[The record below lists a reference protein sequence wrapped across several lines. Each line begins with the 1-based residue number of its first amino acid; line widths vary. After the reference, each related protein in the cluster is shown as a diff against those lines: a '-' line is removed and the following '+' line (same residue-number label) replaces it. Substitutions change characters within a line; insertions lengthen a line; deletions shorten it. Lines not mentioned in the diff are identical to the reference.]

1 MNLMKLVYYF
11 FGGFIGFMCGG
22 LIGLIFYGLQKSGS
36 EFANYLVQNFGFF
49 GKYVLE
55 LINALP
61 LIGLALGL
69 LLVKVLFGAQFD
81 DQDPPTTVEKK
92 K

>member
-1 MNLMKLVYYF
+1 
-11 FGGFIGFMCGG
+11 
-22 LIGLIFYGLQKSGS
+22 
-36 EFANYLVQNFGFF
+36 
-49 GKYVLE
+49 
-55 LINALP
+55 LP